1 MIMEKLLEF
10 ILKKET
16 IGTITTIALAYLAY
30 KFAKFLIDHSLTK
43 SKTEYERK
51 KKKTVT
57 ELLKNIT
64 KTLIFA
70 IATICILDLFGINVN
85 SLVASL
91 GIASAVGALS
101 LQDTLKD
108 IISGSVIIMDN
119 YFVIGDYVKYEG
131 FTGQVIEFGLKT
143 TKIMNVD
150 GEVKIVANR
159 NISEIINLSQK
170 KASNLIL
177 APTAYEEKVEKVEK
191 ILAEIVEE
199 IRTWDTMDKEKT
211 EYIGVVELNSSSVDY
226 GIRIYCSPGKVW
238 QYRRDILRMIKIKY
252 DKNKIKIPYDQLEVH
267 DAKSS

>member
-1 MIMEKLLEF
+1 MEKFLGF
-10 ILKKET
+10 ILKKEI
-16 IGTITTIALAYLAY
+16 IGTLATIILAYIAY
-30 KFAKFLIDHSLTK
+30 KVVNFLIDHSLTK
-43 SKTEYERK
+43 AKTDYERK

-57 ELLKNIT
+57 ELLKNIM
-64 KTLIFA
+64 KTLIIA
-70 IATICILDLFGINVN
+70 IALICILDMFGINVN

-101 LQDTLKD
+101 FQDTLKD
-108 IISGSVIIMDN
+108 VISGSVIIMDN
-119 YFVIGDYVKYEG
+119 YFVIGDYVNYEG

-143 TKIMNVD
+143 TKIMSVD

-177 APTAYEEKVEKVEK
+177 APTAYEEKVEKVEA
-191 ILAEIVEE
+191 ILNELVEE

-238 QYRRDILRMIKIKY
+238 QYRRDILRLIKMKY
-252 DKNKIKIPYDQLEVH
+252 DENDIKIPYDQVEVH
-267 DAKSS
+267 NAKSK